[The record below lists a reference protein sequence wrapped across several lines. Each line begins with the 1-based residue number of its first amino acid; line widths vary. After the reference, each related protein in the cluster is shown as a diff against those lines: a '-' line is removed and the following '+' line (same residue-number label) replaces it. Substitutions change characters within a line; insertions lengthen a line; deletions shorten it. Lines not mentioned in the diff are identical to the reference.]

1 MNNEEDDNGFKE
13 EGDILG
19 VLGGSG
25 GGGGGGGVF
34 FLYIDGV
41 HLAPTP
47 AFLATASTLAAED
60 AAFGTDDV
68 DWDSAAVLDDKKSAV
83 VLPGCFKLSFVVV
96 C

>member
-1 MNNEEDDNGFKE
+1 MNNDEDDNGFKE
-13 EGDILG
+13 GEMLG
-19 VLGGSG
+19 VL

-68 DWDSAAVLDDKKSAV
+68 DWDNAAVLEDKKSA
-83 VLPGCFKLSFVVV
+83 VLPGCFKPSFIVV
-96 C
+96 

>member
-1 MNNEEDDNGFKE
+1 M
-13 EGDILG
+13 LG
-19 VLGGSG
+19 VLGG

-47 AFLATASTLAAED
+47 AFLATASTLAAEEEED
-60 AAFGTDDV
+60 AFGTDDV

-83 VLPGCFKLSFVVV
+83 LPGCFKPSFVVV
-96 C
+96 

>member
-13 EGDILG
+13 EEMLG
-19 VLGGSG
+19 VLGE

-47 AFLATASTLAAED
+47 AFLATASTLAAAED

-83 VLPGCFKLSFVVV
+83 LPGCFKPSFVVV
-96 C
+96 